1 MSTTTSPHLRRRAPL
16 AATLA
21 QTLALSLSALATA
34 PAAAGTS
41 TVHEGDILLTVAN
54 GRIVTGAVDSTLS
67 PPAPTFPVRIFPVA
81 LSSTSAGA
89 TDPGYDCE
97 PFTFAPGTTTG
108 FNTLWQLR
116 KWNGVALEPVTS
128 PVLRIRLGAFQ
139 RYSGVDDDPVAG
151 FGLSVGSDGTYH
163 RHFAM
168 QLFADRSAT
177 ALNITANAGVY
188 AMKMELWNSSS
199 TIAPSEPYFLVLS
212 LNASVQ
218 DRDAAIEHISSTYLA
233 AAPTGCSPADIANT
247 DGEPLP
253 AGGPDNTIDNG
264 DFTAFFSAFFL
275 ADTDPARLI
284 ADIANTDGDT
294 SLTGA
299 GPDGTVDNGD
309 FTAFFAS
316 FFAGCP

>member
-1 MSTTTSPHLRRRAPL
+1 
-16 AATLA
+16 
-21 QTLALSLSALATA
+21 
-34 PAAAGTS
+34 
-41 TVHEGDILLTVAN
+41 
-54 GRIVTGAVDSTLS
+54 
-67 PPAPTFPVRIFPVA
+67 
-81 LSSTSAGA
+81 
-89 TDPGYDCE
+89 
-97 PFTFAPGTTTG
+97 
-108 FNTLWQLR
+108 
-116 KWNGVALEPVTS
+116 
-128 PVLRIRLGAFQ
+128 
-139 RYSGVDDDPVAG
+139 
-151 FGLSVGSDGTYH
+151 
-163 RHFAM
+163 
-168 QLFADRSAT
+168 
-177 ALNITANAGVY
+177 ALNTAANAGVY

-212 LNASVQ
+212 LNASAQ
-218 DRDAAIEHISSTYLA
+218 DRDAAIEHISRTYLA

-275 ADTDPARLI
+275 ADTDPARLV

-294 SLTGA
+294 ALTGA